1 MVTVDRL
8 IQLDMNI
15 SESRFVPSLENVE
28 QRRTR
33 NSVTTSARVEDGQTV
48 IIGGLMLATQG
59 HSVAGIPGLRDVP
72 GINLVFGHTD
82 EATQRTQ
89 VLIFVTPHLWT
100 PGIRT
105 PVRSLQPLEI
115 YNDNIVHT
123 PLPEIE
129 PSEEPA
135 KP

>member
-1 MVTVDRL
+1 
-8 IQLDMNI
+8 
-15 SESRFVPSLENVE
+15 
-28 QRRTR
+28 
-33 NSVTTSARVEDGQTV
+33 QTV

-135 KP
+135 QP